1 MDSPFSD
8 GIPTLLEFNQ
18 TDGGKTLPQRPADS
32 VRWAQVRRVLVYRL
46 GSLGDTLVS
55 LPCLHQ
61 IARAFPN
68 AERRLLT
75 NFPVHAKAA
84 AAAMVLG
91 DSGLIH
97 GYIDYPVGMRK
108 PREIWGVRAAI
119 RDFRPQALIYLS
131 SLRSYRNA
139 QRDKIFFRLCGVP
152 ELIGF
157 PDSKQDSLRRQLPG
171 SADLQPEA
179 ERLAQSIRGL
189 GPIQLDD
196 PSNWNLHLSPAE
208 IHRAGVLLEDL
219 GTGPRLAVCLGT
231 KVQANDWGEANWT
244 ALLAQV
250 AHRFPDHKLLLIGA
264 AEEAAVSERA
274 AIAWKGRSLNLC
286 GTLTPRESAAA
297 IRSATLFLGHDSGPM
312 HLAAAV
318 GVPCVAIFAARN
330 LPRVWF
336 PYGSRHRVI
345 YHRTDCAGCGLETCV
360 EQRKKCILSISV
372 EEALEA
378 VVAQLERHHA
388 SR

>member
-1 MDSPFSD
+1 
-8 GIPTLLEFNQ
+8 
-18 TDGGKTLPQRPADS
+18 LPQIPADS
-32 VRWAQVRRVLVYRL
+32 IRWAQVGRVLIYRL
-46 GSLGDTLVS
+46 GSLGDTVVA
-55 LPCLHQ
+55 LPCFHQ

-75 NFPVHAKAA
+75 NIPVHSKAA

-97 GYIDYPVGMRK
+97 GYIDYPVGMRR
-108 PREIWGVRAAI
+108 PREVLAVHAAI

-131 SLRSYRNA
+131 SLRGYRTA

-152 ELIGF
+152 KLIGF
-157 PDSKQDSLRRQLPG
+157 PDSKQDSLRRRLPDSG
-171 SADLQPEA
+171 DLEPEA
-179 ERLAQSIRGL
+179 ERLAQSIRIL
-189 GPIQLDD
+189 GRINLDD
-196 PSNWNLHLSPAE
+196 PSNWDLHFSPPE
-208 IHRAGVLLEDL
+208 IHRAGELLESL
-219 GTGPRLAVCLGT
+219 GTGPLLAVCLGT

-244 ALLAQV
+244 ALLARIAQ
-250 AHRFPDHKLLLIGA
+250 HFPDHKLLLIGA

-286 GTLTPRESAAA
+286 GVATPRESAAA

-318 GVPCVAIFAARN
+318 GVPCLAIFSARN
-330 LPRVWF
+330 PPRIWF

-345 YHRTDCAGCGLETCV
+345 YHRTDCAGCGLETCI
-360 EQRKKCILSISV
+360 EEKKKCILSITV
-372 EEALEA
+372 EEVLAA
-378 VVAQLERHHA
+378 VLDQLHANPLPVVGPRTPVA
-388 SR
+388 

>member
-1 MDSPFSD
+1 
-8 GIPTLLEFNQ
+8 L
-18 TDGGKTLPQRPADS
+18 
-32 VRWAQVRRVLVYRL
+32 AQVRRVLIYRL
-46 GSLGDTLVS
+46 GSLGDTVVS

-75 NFPVHAKAA
+75 NIPVHAKAA

-91 DSGLIH
+91 ESGLIH
-97 GYIDYPVGMRK
+97 DYIDYPVGMRR
-108 PREIWGVRAAI
+108 PREVLAVRAAI

-131 SLRSYRNA
+131 SLRGYRTA
-139 QRDKIFFRLCGVP
+139 QRDKIFFRLCGVS

-157 PDSKQDSLRRQLPG
+157 PEHRDDCERKQGPG
-171 SADLQPEA
+171 SADFQPEA

-189 GPIQLDD
+189 GSIQLDD
-196 PSNWNLHLSPAE
+196 PSNWDLRLSPAE
-208 IHRAGVLLEDL
+208 IRRAGELLENL
-219 GTGPRLAVCLGT
+219 GAGPRLAVCLGT
-231 KVQANDWGEANWT
+231 KVQANDWGEANW
-244 ALLAQV
+244 AVLLTRIAQ
-250 AHRFPDHKLLLIGA
+250 HFPDHKLLLVGA

-286 GTLTPRESAAA
+286 GAVTPRESAAA

-318 GVPCVAIFAARN
+318 GVPCLAIFSARN

-336 PYGSRHRVI
+336 PYGSQHRVI
-345 YHRTDCAGCGLETCV
+345 YHRTDCAGCGLETCI

-372 EEALEA
+372 EEAFDA
-378 VVAQLERHHA
+378 VITQLQTHHV

>member
-1 MDSPFSD
+1 
-8 GIPTLLEFNQ
+8 
-18 TDGGKTLPQRPADS
+18 LPQVTADS
-32 VRWAQVRRVLVYRL
+32 TRWAQVRRVLIYRL
-46 GSLGDTLVS
+46 GSLGDTVVS

-61 IARAFPN
+61 IAR
-68 AERRLLT
+68 
-75 NFPVHAKAA
+75 AKAA

-91 DSGLIH
+91 DSGLVH
-97 GYIDYPVGMRK
+97 GYMDYPVGMRK
-108 PREIWGVRAAI
+108 PREVLAVYSAI

-131 SLRSYRNA
+131 SLRGYRKA

-157 PDSKQDSLRRQLPG
+157 PGAKQDCLRRKLPEG
-171 SADLQPEA
+171 GNLEPEA
-179 ERLAQSIRGL
+179 ERLAHSIRSL

-196 PSNWNLHLSPAE
+196 SSNWDLRLSPAE
-208 IHRAGVLLEDL
+208 IHRAAELLETL
-219 GTGPRLAVCLGT
+219 GSGPLLAVCLGT

-244 ALLAQV
+244 ALLTRIAQ
-250 AHRFPDHKLLLIGA
+250 HFPDHKLLLIGA

-286 GTLTPRESAAA
+286 GAVTPRESAAA

-318 GVPCVAIFAARN
+318 GVPGVAIFAARN

-345 YHRTDCAGCGLETCV
+345 YHRTDCAGCGLATCI
-360 EQRKKCILSISV
+360 EEKKKCILSITV
-372 EEALEA
+372 EEVFGA
-378 VVAQLERHHA
+378 VLDQPGTNLLPISGPRKPVA
-388 SR
+388 